1 MGFRGYIVP
10 RPGLGGPGVRGPER
24 VQVSALSFGVAP
36 CGVCMGLNFSEDLF
50 NFFCPSTNFGQKF
63 GLNFDEYLFFFSFF
77 MFFFFLFFT

>member
-1 MGFRGYIVP
+1 MRTTSLQKVMGVIYVIYPEPARWGFRGYIVP

-50 NFFCPSTNFGQKF
+50 
-63 GLNFDEYLFFFSFF
+63 Y
-77 MFFFFLFFT
+77 FFLSFN